1 MILKDHFIRISKT
14 DIFSTTVTKY
24 VKHQGMGGGGN
35 YLMFHIFGN
44 NYLGFKTANY
54 LYLTTLLIRV
64 MYMAVINNIHIN
76 TQCVSHFDL
85 ETLHLATNAG

>member
-1 MILKDHFIRISKT
+1 MILKGHFIRISKT
-14 DIFSTTVTKY
+14 DLSVPVTKY

-44 NYLGFKTANY
+44 NLGFKTTNN

-64 MYMAVINNIHIN
+64 IYMAVINNIHIN

-85 ETLHLATNAG
+85 ETLHLVTNAG

>member
-1 MILKDHFIRISKT
+1 
-14 DIFSTTVTKY
+14 
-24 VKHQGMGGGGN
+24 
-35 YLMFHIFGN
+35 MFHIFGN
-44 NYLGFKTANY
+44 NLGFKTTNN

-85 ETLHLATNAG
+85 ETSFGHKCWLMLFLD